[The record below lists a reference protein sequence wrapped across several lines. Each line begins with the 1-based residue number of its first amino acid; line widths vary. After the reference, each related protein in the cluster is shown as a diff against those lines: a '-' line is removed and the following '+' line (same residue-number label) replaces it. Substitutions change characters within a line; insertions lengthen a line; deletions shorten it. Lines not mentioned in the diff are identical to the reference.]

1 MHLAARRTRV
11 APAAQPALFS
21 SDQATLSATSNAA
34 DVRKTAAQRALRA
47 QRWIVRFA
55 VVAAAALTLTG
66 CPSLGPR
73 GEVPPSIDAAD
84 ALARQGDQVGA
95 ARMYEALAA
104 QNSGAD
110 RNDYLFRAARAYLTA
125 RRPEEAARVL
135 GSVEQP
141 LTAQQAAERPLLDAE
156 LALARGQGQQAFN
169 RVSALPEPRTAPEA
183 LRYWRLRQDAAFAA
197 GRPNDAVLAQI
208 GLERWLPTVQDLR
221 QSRVNLLKALRE
233 SSDRGVRVDPRS
245 VTDSTVRGWLELG
258 PIASAAGRNPNAA
271 IADIDAW
278 RARYPNHPASELV
291 RSELLSRQTQTQP
304 QPPIVAGGTGHIALL
319 LPITGRTAAQAA
331 SVRDGFMTA
340 YYQTPEA
347 QRTPITVYDTGDAG
361 IAESIGRATQ
371 EGADIIVGPL
381 TRDEVIA
388 AAALATRRPPVLA
401 LNFLPPDRPAP
412 TAFFQFALSPEDEAR
427 LAARRILADGH
438 RRGIAIVPSG
448 DWGARVLAAFTQE
461 LEAGGGGLFQST
473 TIDSSLTDY
482 SDAITQILRISDSS
496 ARHRRLESI
505 LGTKLQFE
513 PRRRG
518 DLEFIFAPAQ
528 ANVERLLRPQLRFH
542 FAGDVPTYAT
552 SDAFEPDPRNNQDL
566 EGLMFPDMPW
576 MLGSDLADAVRNAL
590 RDAYPNGGGPR
601 RNRLFAFGFD
611 AYRVAA
617 ALHSGGGSVQV
628 DGLTGRLTLDPDH
641 RIHRELEWAEIHNG
655 EVRLLP
661 TVTPTGAT
669 AALQ

>member
-1 MHLAARRTRV
+1 MHLAARRTCV
-11 APAAQPALFS
+11 ACAAQPAKTALF
-21 SDQATLSATSNAA
+21 AGGNEA
-34 DVRKTAAQRALRA
+34 DVRKTAVGRFSNQLA
-47 QRWIVRFA
+47 RWIIRLA
-55 VVAAAALTLTG
+55 VVTAALFALTG
-66 CPSLGPR
+66 CPSLSPR
-73 GEVPPSIDAAD
+73 AEGPPSIDNAD
-84 ALARQGDQVGA
+84 ALARHGDQVGA

-104 QNSGAD
+104 QNSGPD
-110 RNDYLFRAARAYLTA
+110 RNEYLFRAVRAYLAA
-125 RRPEEAARVL
+125 RRPDDAARVL
-135 GSVEQP
+135 DSVEQP
-141 LTAQQAAERPLLDAE
+141 LTLQQAFERPLLDTE

-169 RVSALPEPRTAPEA
+169 RISAVPEPRTAPEA
-183 LRYWRLRQDAAFAA
+183 LRYWRLRQEAALAA
-197 GRPNDAVLAQI
+197 GRLNDAVLAQI
-208 GLERWLPTVQDLR
+208 SLEHWLPTVQDLR
-221 QSRVNLLKALRE
+221 QSRINLLNALRDA
-233 SSDRGVRVDPRS
+233 SDRGVRINPRS
-245 VTDSTVRGWLELG
+245 VTDATVRGWLELG
-258 PIASAAGRNPNAA
+258 PIASAAAHNPNAS

-278 RARYPNHPASELV
+278 RSRYPNHPASDLV
-291 RSELLSRQTQTQP
+291 RSELLGRQQTQQV
-304 QPPIVAGGTGHIALL
+304 PIVAGGEGHIALL
-319 LPITGRTAAQAA
+319 LPITGRTAAQAG

-347 QRTPITVYDTGDAG
+347 QRTPVSVYDTGETG
-361 IAESIGRATQ
+361 IAEAVGRATQ

-381 TRDEVIA
+381 TRDEVVA
-388 AAALATRRPPVLA
+388 AAGLVTRRPPVLA

-412 TAFFQFALSPEDEAR
+412 TGFFQFALSPEEEAR

-461 LEAGGGGLFQST
+461 LEAGGGGLFAST
-473 TIDSSLTDY
+473 TIDPSLTDY
-482 SDAITQILRISDSS
+482 SDAITQILRISDSN

-542 FAGDVPTYAT
+542 FAGDVATYAT

-576 MLGSDLADAVRNAL
+576 MLGGDLADAVRNAL

-611 AYRVAA
+611 AYKVATV
-617 ALHSGGGSVQV
+617 LHGGASNLQV
-628 DGLTGRLTLDPDH
+628 EGLTGHLTLDPDRRVH
-641 RIHRELEWAEIHNG
+641 RDLVWAQIHNG
-655 EVRLLP
+655 EIRMLP
-661 TVTPTGAT
+661 SATP
-669 AALQ
+669 AAAAAMQ